1 MSSYFKNKNFRIG
14 TILLGILLLMLL
26 ISFIYLPY
34 PPNEMDS
41 SMLLQTPSAEHI
53 FGTDN
58 FGRDILSRVMKGSQT
73 AFGVGLGAVSIGMIF
88 GVLLGALA
96 GYFGGLTDEI
106 IMRIM
111 DAKMAFP
118 GVILALVIITVF
130 GNGIGN
136 MIIALG
142 IMAIPKFCR
151 ITRSGF
157 MQIKEMDYIKAARTR
172 GISTFRIMVFHM
184 LPNISS
190 SLLVTLTLGFS
201 SAVLSEAGLSF
212 LGLGI
217 QPPASS
223 WGRMLLEAQ
232 PYLLVDPLY
241 AVIPGV
247 MITMMVLGFNLLGD
261 GLRDILDHRT
271 EEMEEE

>member
-1 MSSYFKNKNFRIG
+1 MREYFRNRNFRTG
-14 TILLGILLLMLL
+14 FVLVTFLLAILA

-34 PPNEMDS
+34 NPDEMDTAN
-41 SMLLQTPSAEHI
+41 MLAGPSFSHLL
-53 FGTDN
+53 GTDN
-58 FGRDILSRVMKGSQT
+58 FGRDILSRIMKGSQT
-73 AFGVGLGAVSIGMIF
+73 AFGVGLGAVLIGMTA

-96 GYFGGLTDEI
+96 GYCGGIADEI

-118 GVILALVIITVF
+118 GVILALVLITVF
-130 GNGIGN
+130 GNGTGN
-136 MIIALG
+136 MILALG

-172 GISTFRIMVFHM
+172 GISTWRIMIFHI

-190 SLLVTLTLGFS
+190 SLLVTMTLGFS

-217 QPPASS
+217 QPPTAS

-232 PYLLVDPLY
+232 TYMISDPFYALV
-241 AVIPGV
+241 PGV
-247 MITMMVLGFNLLGD
+247 MITIMVLGFNLLGD
-261 GLRDILDHRT
+261 GLRDILDHETAR
-271 EEMEEE
+271 MED